1 MTTEKAIDLL
11 DNLLGMVS
19 DNQNNDYN
27 EAIKMAMKA
36 LNQEQKR
43 GEWLEVS
50 VAEVEAIEEWQSA
63 KCSYCGLYHTTP
75 YMYYVTHYPYCPSCG
90 AKMGNCKDDG

>member
-19 DNQNNDYN
+19 DSRGGDYD
-27 EAIKMAMKA
+27 EAIKMGKKA
-36 LNQEQKR
+36 LNQQAKH
-43 GEWLEVS
+43 GEWLEV
-50 VAEVEAIEEWQSA
+50 EVSEIDDFELQSA

-75 YMYYVTHYPYCPSCG
+75 YMYYVMLYPYCPSCG
-90 AKMGNCKDDG
+90 AKMRNCKDDS

>member
-19 DNQNNDYN
+19 DSQGGDYD
-27 EAIKMAMKA
+27 EAIKMGKKA

-50 VAEVEAIEEWQSA
+50 VAEVETIEEWQSA

-75 YMYYVTHYPYCPSCG
+75 YMYYVTHYPYCPFCG